1 MGASFTALSHRQ
13 QGLLLTGGGA
23 LVMSPDALLIKLA
36 GLPDADILMWRGLLS
51 ALGFFLIVLARHGNG
66 TIQAYRRC
74 GWVGIGVALL
84 FSLTTCGFVLGNQYT
99 KGGNVLMILS
109 GAPLIAAGLSWVI
122 LKERLPRRT
131 WVAIV
136 LCVIGIVLVALD
148 DSGVGSWQG
157 NAFALLAA
165 STLAINF
172 TLCRTRPGVDMS
184 PMLTFAGLIVAV
196 GAGFVQ
202 LASGGVSLPPIERWL
217 VVVGLCLV
225 IVPLGVTLIQRGPL
239 YLPAAEVGLLLLLEV
254 VVGTLWV
261 WGILGERPAP
271 LSFVGGALVIG
282 TLAVKGLYERRLE
295 QRRYPAFDPSSSGT
309 S

>member
-1 MGASFTALSHRQ
+1 MSGFNTLSHRQ

-23 LVMSPDALLIKLA
+23 LVMSPDALLIKVA
-36 GLPDADILMWRGLLS
+36 GLPDAEILMWRGLLS
-51 ALGFFLIVLARHGNG
+51 ALGFFLIVVARHRGN
-66 TIQAYRRC
+66 TVAAYRRC

-84 FSLTTCGFVLGNQYT
+84 FSMTTCGFVLGNQYT
-99 KGGNVLMILS
+99 KGGNVLMILA

-131 WVAIV
+131 WLAIA

-172 TLCRTRPGVDMS
+172 TLCRTRPGIDMS
-184 PMLTFAGLIVAV
+184 PMLTFAGLIVAI
-196 GAGFVQ
+196 GAGFVEFS
-202 LASGGVSLPPIERWL
+202 SGGLSLPPIDRWL
-217 VVVGLCLV
+217 VVVVLCLV

-261 WGILGERPAP
+261 WWILGEQPAP

-282 TLAVKGLYERRLE
+282 TLLAKGLYERRLE
-295 QRRYPAFDPSSSGT
+295 RRRYPDFDPSSAT
-309 S
+309 